1 MPKEANPYI
10 LNLLLLVANVKEEN
24 MNKQALVIKTG
35 VEIGSLISQLNSR
48 NQSYVLNTINALLFA
63 QQVNFYGKKDLKSK

>member
-1 MPKEANPYI
+1 
-10 LNLLLLVANVKEEN
+10 

>member
-1 MPKEANPYI
+1 LPKEANPYI

-48 NQSYVLNTINALLFA
+48 NQSYA